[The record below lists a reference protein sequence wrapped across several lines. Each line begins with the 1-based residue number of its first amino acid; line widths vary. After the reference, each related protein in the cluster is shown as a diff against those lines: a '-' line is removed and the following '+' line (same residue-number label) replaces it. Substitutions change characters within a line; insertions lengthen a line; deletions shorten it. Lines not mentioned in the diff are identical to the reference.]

1 MQYKYHMYQKTFKS
15 IMTVKSKSP
24 IKFKNINL
32 NKTSEAQKQLF
43 NNDINMYNT
52 FSYYYFK
59 KK

>member
-1 MQYKYHMYQKTFKS
+1 MYQKTFKS

-43 NNDINMYNT
+43 NNDMNMYNT